1 MADFSYDNVGV
12 AAVTAAVPSYF
23 QTITDD
29 LIAND
34 RYCKNFVKQTGVRK
48 RYISLTEQS
57 CVDLGVVALKRA
69 LAIAEWDKN
78 SLNMV
83 IFDSQTPDYC
93 GGTGDSTFIHHYLD
107 LPVTCAALDLN
118 LGCSGVP
125 YSLSVASSFL
135 QQSNINRIAVLLGD
149 TQWCNYK
156 SKEEITAEKCFLMG
170 EAVGVV
176 LLEKQVSNISNYS
189 LFTNGH
195 GYKHLLHVGT
205 GFKNTWRNSDKYLL
219 PNGEIASKENYM
231 DGVEIALFTNTDICT
246 SLKEYLSGRKLEIS
260 DFDYVLL
267 HQANLQLINGIIKKL
282 QIPKEKVPVSI
293 DKYAN
298 TSTASAVVTLCSEF
312 GNNHQGLKRFL
323 NCSFGIGLSWGI
335 GDLIINTDVIGEI
348 EKTDLLL
355 DEHFLKSV
363 KG

>member
-1 MADFSYDNVGV
+1 MADFSYNNVEI
-12 AAVTAAVPSYF
+12 AAVAAAVPSYC
-23 QTITDD
+23 QVIDDD
-29 LIAND
+29 LIASD

-48 RYISLTEQS
+48 RYISLTEQT
-57 CVDLGVVALKRA
+57 CVDLGVVALKKA
-69 LAIAEWDKN
+69 LEIAKWDKD
-78 SLNMV
+78 SLDMV

-93 GGTGDSTFIHHYLD
+93 GGTGNSTFIHHYLS

-125 YSLSVASSFL
+125 YSLSAASAYL
-135 QQSNINRIAVLLGD
+135 QQSSIQRVAVLLGD

-156 SKEEITAEKCFLMG
+156 NAEEITSEKCFLMG

-176 LLEKQVSNISNYS
+176 LLEKRDTSASSYS

-205 GFKNTWRNSDKYLL
+205 GFKNSWRTYDMYQL
-219 PNGEIASKENYM
+219 PNGENAPKGNYM
-231 DGVEIALFTNTDICT
+231 DGVEIALFTNTDVYT
-246 SLKEYLSGRKLEIS
+246 SLKDYLAKRNLGVT

-267 HQANLQLINGIIKKL
+267 HQANLQLIKGITKKL
-282 QIPKEKVPVSI
+282 EIPQEKVPVSI

-312 GNNHQGLKRFL
+312 GDNHQGLKRFL

-335 GDLIINTDVIGEI
+335 GDLIINTDVIGQI
-348 EKTDLLL
+348 EKTDLVL
-355 DEHFLKSV
+355 DEHFLKGV
-363 KG
+363 KV